1 MSSPSYAN
9 LVAAEVSARYGV
21 AVKPCAVQVVPQG
34 ASGIPL
40 PVWDGS
46 RLIVPDWR
54 EKRQRMAVNRAKE
67 ARRAGAAS
75 DTRTVDLRDKIAALY
90 AQGMTDGEMAAVLGK
105 SAAVIAQHRRFLRL
119 TPIRKYVLPPENPAQ
134 IRRRRVRELHDLGRD
149 RVQIAALLGVNARVL
164 SADAKAL
171 GIALALPAKVAVPR
185 RQPGAQPQRRA
196 RRGDSNAASRERA
209 NAVRMAAAAVKRDEV
224 LGLLASGL
232 GFHEVAAQTG
242 FTPRHV
248 RYLDR
253 KNRLAAGMPTL
264 RVEALRADVSRL
276 AAQGLSRTD
285 IVAELQRSRRSV
297 NRHLAELGYQFGD
310 LPGDAA
316 VAEVSARH
324 REIEGR
330 LRAMLARGMTRAD
343 MAADM
348 GMARKRLS
356 IWLARIG
363 IGQGD
368 VYGDDRARGSGA
380 QKLAQHDALRAR
392 VADMVRSGMA
402 LAEIAA
408 AVGRPAHSVRML
420 AHFAGVCLAEESEVG
435 AATARRAQIVQMA
448 GQGKSRQDIMEA
460 LGIDRHRLAY
470 DLRIMKLDLPR
481 IKPGPAA
488 QVAAPKVAKPRKGR
502 KSPEKAK
509 RLQRIRDM
517 AAKGKARDEM
527 VKSLGCSYE
536 RLSAYLKE
544 AGVTVPRLCES
555 RATPA
560 VRSTAAE
567 ARRDMVATLR
577 NQGATLLM
585 ICTELAMPRS
595 TVCADLTLLRRQGRI
610 AITGRVQDSKVRR
623 AMDHAADIL
632 DLARQ
637 GMTARQIAKRL
648 AFSPGAVAAV
658 LAAQPDL
665 QEAA

>member
-1 MSSPSYAN
+1 MTGYSQK
-9 LVAAEVSARYGV
+9 VADEVAARYGV

-34 ASGIPL
+34 TSGIPL
-40 PVWDGS
+40 PVWDGHK
-46 RLIVPDWR
+46 LIIPDWK
-54 EKRQRMAVNRAKE
+54 EKRQRMAVNRARE

-75 DTRTVDLRDKIAALY
+75 DTRTVDLRDQIAALY

-119 TPIRKYVLPPENPAQ
+119 APIRRYVPPPENPAQ

-248 RYLDR
+248 RHLDR
-253 KNRLAAGMPTL
+253 KNRLASGMPTL

-368 VYGDDRARGSGA
+368 VSGDDRARGSGA
-380 QKLAQHDALRAR
+380 QKLAQHDALRAH

-435 AATARRAQIVQMA
+435 AATARRALIVQMA

-481 IKPGPAA
+481 IKAGPAA
-488 QVAAPKVAKPRKGR
+488 QVAAPKVAKPRNGR

-560 VRSTAAE
+560 VRSAAAE
-567 ARRDMVATLR
+567 ARRDMVVTLR
-577 NQGATLLM
+577 NQGASLLM
-585 ICTELAMPRS
+585 ICTELGLPRS
-595 TVCADLTLLRRQGRI
+595 TVCADLTALRRQGRLVV
-610 AITGRVQDSKVRR
+610 AGRVQDSKVRR
-623 AMDHAADIL
+623 AMDHVAEIC

-637 GMTARQIAKRL
+637 GMTAGQIARRL

-658 LAAQPDL
+658 LATQSDQ